1 MKALLI
7 WGAGGHGKVVLDCA
21 RAMDVFDQIAV
32 LDDSAPEGGNFC
44 GCPILGDRSRL
55 SAALEAGYTHVIV
68 AIGDNEVRSQ
78 CYEIAIAGG
87 LEPVCVIHPSALV
100 SPSAAVGPGTVLM
113 PGAVINA
120 CARIGRDSVINT
132 GAVVEHD
139 CRIGDHVFI
148 SPRAALGGAV
158 TVGDYAFIGL
168 GAAVLPLAGI
178 AEHAIVGAG
187 AVVLD
192 GVDPYT
198 TVVGVPARALAR
210 SRRQR

>member
-1 MKALLI
+1 MNLVI
-7 WGAGGHGKVVLDCA
+7 WGSGGHGKVVIDCA
-21 RAMDVFDQIAV
+21 RAMGVFDRIAV
-32 LDDSAPEGGNFC
+32 VDDSTAEGGNFC
-44 GCPILGDRSRL
+44 GYPVLGDRSKL
-55 SAALEAGYTHVIV
+55 SAALEAGYTHVVV
-68 AIGDNEVRSQ
+68 AIGDNAVRCR
-78 CYEIAIAGG
+78 CYEFAVAGG
-87 LEPVCVIHPSALV
+87 LEPVCVIHPSAVV
-100 SPSAAVGPGTVLM
+100 SPSAVVGRGTVVM

-120 CARIGRDSVINT
+120 CARIGCNCVINT

-158 TVGDYAFIGL
+158 TIGDYAHIGL
-168 GAAVLPLAGI
+168 GAAVLPLAGV
-178 AEHAIVGAG
+178 AEQAIVGAG

-192 GVDPYT
+192 TVGPYT